1 MRRARRP
8 AAPNRPSEPNPINR
22 MLLQWASETGAHG
35 MPIPEE
41 LERLGWHRLTEH
53 PLFRGTWLMETP
65 EPATA
70 PLLVEPPPSRT
81 LKLADKVPSR

>member
-8 AAPNRPSEPNPINR
+8 AAPHPPSEPNPHKR
-22 MLLQWASETGAHG
+22 VLLQWASETGAHG

-65 EPATA
+65 EAGEA
-70 PLLVEPPPSRT
+70 PLLVEPSPSRT
-81 LKLADKVPSR
+81 LKLADKLPSS

>member
-8 AAPNRPSEPNPINR
+8 AAPHPPSATNPHYR
-22 MLLQWASETGAHG
+22 VPLQWASETGAHG

-41 LERLGWHRLTEH
+41 LERLGWRRLTEH
-53 PLFRGTWLMETP
+53 PLFRGTWLMESP
-65 EPATA
+65 EAAAA
-70 PLLVEPPPSRT
+70 PSRVEPSPSRT